1 MARAQTLGLALER
14 RVIKSS
20 LRSVGTLSRP
30 YETVFRL
37 ARHEFK
43 TRFTSAGSST
53 RCSLRDSRALP
64 IRADALFQTAGLFE
78 KGIGR
83 DIKSA
88 HNWPEFSSKN

>member
-43 TRFTSAGSST
+43 
-53 RCSLRDSRALP
+53 LALP
-64 IRADALFQTAGLFE
+64 QRARARAAL
-78 KGIGR
+78 
-83 DIKSA
+83 
-88 HNWPEFSSKN
+88 